1 MIYFIEMEKNGFI
14 KIGYTTGNAERRMAQ
29 LQTGQP
35 LKLKLLGTIPGE
47 REGEIGLH
55 REFEEFRINGEW
67 FIPNEYL
74 ITIIDEMIDN
84 QTPWYYCRK
93 LREFALEREWKEVF
107 KFNADTDTSA
117 YDDVVYFD
125 VVNNMMG
132 IFYKEQKKM
141 DKDEISVE
149 RLQRRIDKITSQKKQ
164 AETRALSAEYKL
176 EQLNKWS

>member
-1 MIYFIEMEKNGFI
+1 MIYFIEMEKSGFI
-14 KIGYTTGNAERRMAQ
+14 KIGYTAGNAERRMAQ

-74 ITIIDEMIDN
+74 ITIIDEMINN

-93 LREFALEREWKEVF
+93 LREFALEREWKEAF

>member
-93 LREFALEREWKEVF
+93 LREFALEREWKEAF

-125 VVNNMMG
+125 VVNDMMSHL
-132 IFYKEQKKM
+132 YKEEIKN
-141 DKDEISVE
+141 KDEKA
-149 RLQRRIDKITSQKKQ
+149 LTKMQRRIDSVIVARNKAEERAANAENELELLRSQ
-164 AETRALSAEYKL
+164 S
-176 EQLNKWS
+176 

>member
-1 MIYFIEMEKNGFI
+1 MEKSGFI
-14 KIGYTTGNAERRMAQ
+14 KIGYTAGNAERRMAQ

-93 LREFALEREWKEVF
+93 LREFALEREWKEAF